1 MQNCSTITSRQAQ
14 SGLQELPLIR
24 YLHGKRQSYG
34 TPQLSDEWGCFD
46 YYIEINDQ
54 HVTRQVNVF
63 ENGEIL
69 RYTRN
74 HWCDEYGMMFIG
86 KFSLKQKAARGCRVI
101 QADEFD
107 KVWQRSL
114 VSPNWEKQQQTA
126 KINQWGTWTERT
138 GVDADHETD

>member
-1 MQNCSTITSRQAQ
+1 M
-14 SGLQELPLIR
+14 
-24 YLHGKRQSYG
+24 
-34 TPQLSDEWGCFD
+34 SDEWGPFD

-86 KFSLKQKAARGCRVI
+86 TFSLKQKAARGCRVI
-101 QADEFD
+101 LADEFD
-107 KVWQRSL
+107 KLWQRSL
-114 VSPNWEKQQQTA
+114 TSPNWEKQQRTA
-126 KINQWGTWTERT
+126 KMNQWGSWTERI
-138 GVDADHETD
+138 GVDADHETG